1 MLFLTN
7 YIKMEWNTAAKIFF
21 KMFIL
26 IFFSIPFNL
35 MAQQT
40 NSNSSKEITELYNLA
55 ESHYSINDE
64 YINGFIYP
72 VPKIRILGDPYFNG
86 KDWIEGSLFI
96 NGRTYSGI
104 FMKYDLI
111 IDELIIK
118 VKTELNI
125 ERLIAINK
133 SQVDS
138 FQIGTS
144 LFVNSGNLFE
154 NENNNT
160 YYEKIYQGKL
170 SVYRQ
175 FQKTFIEMYNS
186 SSPEGKF
193 STQKSN
199 TYIFDNQKFTN
210 INSAKSFYACFD
222 KTEQDKIRKYL
233 KTKNITYKKMTDL
246 QMIDLMNFCNTNI
259 SH

>member
-1 MLFLTN
+1 MECSSALKMLFKVL
-7 YIKMEWNTAAKIFF
+7 
-21 KMFIL
+21 IL
-26 IFFSIPFNL
+26 IFITNPLNL
-35 MAQQT
+35 LAQQT
-40 NSNSSKEITELYNLA
+40 ITNSSKEITELYNLA
-55 ESHYSINDE
+55 ESSYPINDE

-72 VPKIRILGDPYFNG
+72 VPKIGILGDPYFNH
-86 KDWIEGSLFI
+86 KDWSEGTLFI

-125 ERLIAINK
+125 ERLITINK

-138 FQIGTS
+138 FNIGLS
-144 LFVNSGNLFE
+144 LFVNSGNLFA
-154 NENNNT
+154 NENKIT

-199 TYIFDNQKFTN
+199 TYIFDNQEFTN
-210 INSAKSFYACFD
+210 INKAKSFFACFD

-233 KTKNITYKKMTDL
+233 KSKNITYKKMTDL
-246 QMIDLMNFCNTNI
+246 QMIDLMNYCKSNI
-259 SH
+259 SQ

>member
-1 MLFLTN
+1 MEYYTAS
-7 YIKMEWNTAAKIFF
+7 KMVF
-21 KMFIL
+21 KMLIL
-26 IFFSIPFNL
+26 IFITIPLNL
-35 MAQQT
+35 LAQQT
-40 NSNSSKEITELYNLA
+40 TTNSSGELTKLFNLA
-55 ESHYSINDE
+55 ESSYPINDE

-72 VPKIRILGDPYFNG
+72 VPKVRILGDPYFNT
-86 KDWIEGSLFI
+86 KEWVEGSLFI

-125 ERLIAINK
+125 ERLLAINK

-138 FQIGTS
+138 FKIGSS
-144 LFVNSGNLFE
+144 LFVNSGILFE
-154 NENNNT
+154 NENRNT
-160 YYEKIYQGKL
+160 YYEKIYRGKL

-193 STQKSN
+193 SAQKSN
-199 TYIFDNQKFTN
+199 IYILQNNEFTN
-210 INSAKSFYACFD
+210 INSAKSFFACFD
-222 KTEQDKIRKYL
+222 KPEQEKIRRYL
-233 KTKNITYKKMTDL
+233 KSKNITYKKMTDS

-259 SH
+259 SQ

>member
-1 MLFLTN
+1 MEYYTAS
-7 YIKMEWNTAAKIFF
+7 KMVF
-21 KMFIL
+21 KMLIL
-26 IFFSIPFNL
+26 IFITIPLNL
-35 MAQQT
+35 LAQQT
-40 NSNSSKEITELYNLA
+40 TTNSSGELTKLFNLA
-55 ESHYSINDE
+55 ESSYPINDE

-72 VPKIRILGDPYFNG
+72 VPKVRILGNPYFNT
-86 KDWIEGSLFI
+86 KEWVEGSLFI

-125 ERLIAINK
+125 ERLLAINK

-138 FQIGTS
+138 FKIGSS
-144 LFVNSGNLFE
+144 LFVNSGILFE
-154 NENNNT
+154 NENRNT
-160 YYEKIYQGKL
+160 YYEKIYKGKL

-193 STQKSN
+193 SAQKSN
-199 TYIFDNQKFTN
+199 IYILQNNEFTN
-210 INSAKSFYACFD
+210 INSAKSFFACFD
-222 KTEQDKIRKYL
+222 KPEQEKIRRYL
-233 KTKNITYKKMTDL
+233 KSKNITYKKMTDS

-259 SH
+259 SQ

>member
-1 MLFLTN
+1 T
-7 YIKMEWNTAAKIFF
+7 T
-21 KMFIL
+21 
-26 IFFSIPFNL
+26 
-35 MAQQT
+35 T
-40 NSNSSKEITELYNLA
+40 NSSGELTKLFNLA
-55 ESHYSINDE
+55 ESSYPINDE

-72 VPKIRILGDPYFNG
+72 VPKVRILGDPYFNT
-86 KDWIEGSLFI
+86 KEWVEGSLFI

-125 ERLIAINK
+125 ERLLAINK

-138 FQIGTS
+138 FKIGSS
-144 LFVNSGNLFE
+144 LFVNSGILFE
-154 NENNNT
+154 NENRNT
-160 YYEKIYQGKL
+160 YYEKIYRGKL

-193 STQKSN
+193 SAQKSN
-199 TYIFDNQKFTN
+199 IYILQNNEFTN
-210 INSAKSFYACFD
+210 INSAKSFFACFD
-222 KTEQDKIRKYL
+222 KPEQEKIRRYL
-233 KTKNITYKKMTDL
+233 KSKNITYKKMTDS
-246 QMIDLMNFCNTNI
+246 QMIDLMDFCNTNI
-259 SH
+259 SQ

>member
-1 MLFLTN
+1 MEYYTAS
-7 YIKMEWNTAAKIFF
+7 KMVF
-21 KMFIL
+21 KMLIL
-26 IFFSIPFNL
+26 IFITIPLNL
-35 MAQQT
+35 LAQQT
-40 NSNSSKEITELYNLA
+40 STNSSGELTELFNLA
-55 ESHYSINDE
+55 ESSYPINDE

-72 VPKIRILGDPYFNG
+72 VPKVRILGDPYFNT
-86 KDWIEGSLFI
+86 KEWVEGSLFI

-125 ERLIAINK
+125 ERLLAINK

-138 FQIGTS
+138 FKIGSS
-144 LFVNSGNLFE
+144 LFVNSGILFE
-154 NENNNT
+154 NENRNT
-160 YYEKIYQGKL
+160 YYEKIYKGKL

-193 STQKSN
+193 SAQKSN
-199 TYIFDNQKFTN
+199 IYILQNNEFTN
-210 INSAKSFYACFD
+210 INSAKSFFACFD
-222 KTEQDKIRKYL
+222 KPEQEKIRRYL
-233 KTKNITYKKMTDL
+233 KSKNITYKKMTDS

-259 SH
+259 SQ

>member
-1 MLFLTN
+1 MEYYTAS
-7 YIKMEWNTAAKIFF
+7 KMVF
-21 KMFIL
+21 KMLIL
-26 IFFSIPFNL
+26 IFITIPLNL
-35 MAQQT
+35 LAQQT
-40 NSNSSKEITELYNLA
+40 STNSSGELTELFNLA
-55 ESHYSINDE
+55 ESSYPINDE

-72 VPKIRILGDPYFNG
+72 VPKVRILGNPYFNT
-86 KDWIEGSLFI
+86 KEWVEGSLFI

-125 ERLIAINK
+125 ERLLAINK

-138 FQIGTS
+138 FKIGSS
-144 LFVNSGNLFE
+144 LFVNSGILFE
-154 NENNNT
+154 NENRNT
-160 YYEKIYQGKL
+160 YYEKIYKGKL

-193 STQKSN
+193 SAQKSN
-199 TYIFDNQKFTN
+199 IYILQNNEFTN
-210 INSAKSFYACFD
+210 INSAKSFFACFD
-222 KTEQDKIRKYL
+222 KPEQEKIRRYL
-233 KTKNITYKKMTDL
+233 KSKNITYKKMTDS

-259 SH
+259 SQ

>member
-1 MLFLTN
+1 MEYYTAS
-7 YIKMEWNTAAKIFF
+7 KMVF
-21 KMFIL
+21 KMLIL
-26 IFFSIPFNL
+26 IFITIPLNL
-35 MAQQT
+35 LAQQT
-40 NSNSSKEITELYNLA
+40 TTNSSGELTKLFNLA
-55 ESHYSINDE
+55 ESSYPINDE

-72 VPKIRILGDPYFNG
+72 VPKVRILGNPYFNT
-86 KDWIEGSLFI
+86 KEWVEGSLFI

-125 ERLIAINK
+125 ERLLAINK

-138 FQIGTS
+138 FKIGSS
-144 LFVNSGNLFE
+144 LFVNSGILFE
-154 NENNNT
+154 NENRNT
-160 YYEKIYQGKL
+160 YYEKIYRGKL

-193 STQKSN
+193 SAQKSN
-199 TYIFDNQKFTN
+199 IYILQNNEFTN
-210 INSAKSFYACFD
+210 INSAKSFFACFD
-222 KTEQDKIRKYL
+222 KPEQEKIRRYL
-233 KTKNITYKKMTDL
+233 KSKNITYKKMTDS

-259 SH
+259 SQ